1 MFTKTSLSIA
11 LLSTLPLS
19 SAVISAELDTLL
31 VTATLA
37 SQKSEEA
44 PAFATVITADDIQKS
59 AVSSVSDLLRETVG
73 VNNSTDTAGRDEVQI
88 RGLDGAYTV
97 ILVNG
102 KRVSSSSAFAK
113 GSDADLSSVP
123 LNSIE
128 RVEIIRGPMSAL
140 YGADAIGGVVNIITK
155 QPLDNHWERSVSAG
169 LRMIESGDE
178 GAQYRLGASA
188 QGPLNEKLKVSV
200 SAEALQQDPWFA
212 ESGDDVSL
220 REERQTNNLNSTLS
234 WQATEQQQVD
244 FDFGYNNDERP
255 YQEYA
260 EGRYRKQEITRI
272 DLGVTHKGSWDWGNT
287 TAFIKQENSDVYDYN
302 SSYPT
307 AEHDGL
313 EQNNTYAKAY
323 ADTVLGV
330 HSLLA
335 GVDYKLEEVTDPYFL
350 TNGTES
356 TGQYGVFLQD
366 GIALTDALNLTLSG
380 RMDDHEIYGS
390 NFSPKAYLVFD
401 AGDGLTF
408 KGGVSKAFKA
418 PSIAQSNS
426 SYSQISCGG
435 SCYLN
440 GNSDLEAETSTSY
453 EFGFELRKSSYDVSG
468 AIFRNNIDNMI
479 SRTVDRSTTPITV
492 QWVNVNKA
500 MTQGLELSST
510 IDLSENLM
518 ATVNY
523 TYLDTESEDE
533 SGNVTELTGR
543 AKHQAMI
550 GLDHQTTDRVAT
562 FLNLNYI
569 SGMKGTDDNYDIKTL
584 PSYYRA
590 DIGLIA
596 DVTNDLVIRAGI
608 KNLNDVRLDK
618 EDSDFAT
625 FELGRSYYVSA
636 NLSF

>member
-1 MFTKTSLSIA
+1 
-11 LLSTLPLS
+11 
-19 SAVISAELDTLL
+19 
-31 VTATLA
+31 
-37 SQKSEEA
+37 
-44 PAFATVITADDIQKS
+44 
-59 AVSSVSDLLRETVG
+59 
-73 VNNSTDTAGRDEVQI
+73 
-88 RGLDGAYTV
+88 
-97 ILVNG
+97 
-102 KRVSSSSAFAK
+102 
-113 GSDADLSSVP
+113 
-123 LNSIE
+123 
-128 RVEIIRGPMSAL
+128 
-140 YGADAIGGVVNIITK
+140 
-155 QPLDNHWERSVSAG
+155 
-169 LRMIESGDE
+169 
-178 GAQYRLGASA
+178 
-188 QGPLNEKLKVSV
+188 
-200 SAEALQQDPWFA
+200 
-212 ESGDDVSL
+212 
-220 REERQTNNLNSTLS
+220 
-234 WQATEQQQVD
+234 
-244 FDFGYNNDERP
+244 
-255 YQEYA
+255 
-260 EGRYRKQEITRI
+260 
-272 DLGVTHKGSWDWGNT
+272 
-287 TAFIKQENSDVYDYN
+287 
-302 SSYPT
+302 
-307 AEHDGL
+307 
-313 EQNNTYAKAY
+313 
-323 ADTVLGV
+323 
-330 HSLLA
+330 
-335 GVDYKLEEVTDPYFL
+335 
-350 TNGTES
+350 
-356 TGQYGVFLQD
+356 
-366 GIALTDALNLTLSG
+366 
-380 RMDDHEIYGS
+380 MDDHEIYGS

-518 ATVNY
+518 ATANY

-533 SGNVTELTGR
+533 SGNLAELTGR

-550 GLDHQTTDRVAT
+550 GLDHQTTDRIAT

-596 DVTNDLVIRAGI
+596 DVTNGLVIRAGI